1 MPHLIWN
8 PPSDE
13 VILHCPLAG
22 DARVYLFFNTLAVL
36 AVCRSVA
43 QSAPLDGCRLLFVRQ
58 RPDAVGAAFMVAYA
72 VPFGALWLVFLLYVV
87 FTGAII
93 GFCHHTLKLIFKQ
106 PARYTRVLRIVSP
119 LILISFFAVS
129 VYNAYTPV
137 VRHAKITIG
146 KPLAKPVSIG
156 MAADLHLGILVGGRQ
171 LDKLADIMNREK
183 VDMILLPGDIMDDNT
198 DVYDSENM
206 KPHFAR
212 LRAPMGVFAT
222 LGNHDMFSRDPIIHA
237 IQDAGI
243 TVLSD
248 QAALVDNQIW
258 VVGRPDQL
266 IGQRMETADLL
277 RAAQVDTSQPVFLLD
292 HRPDDVLAHTKL
304 PIDVQVSGHVHN
316 GQIFPANLL
325 VRFLNRLHY
334 GYEKIANGHFF
345 VTSGYGFWGVPF
357 RLGSQSEVWI
367 IDVEGTP
374 AR

>member
-1 MPHLIWN
+1 MKLFSIVPLLVMQGLIYFLTRWLFWQFAVQS
-8 PPSDE
+8 PKARHWI
-13 VILHCPLAG
+13 VAG
-22 DARVYLFFNTLAVL
+22 CFAFGNGLMLSALLSWSHTLF
-36 AVCRSVA
+36 R
-43 QSAPLDGCRLLFVRQ
+43 
-58 RPDAVGAAFMVAYA
+58 
-72 VPFGALWLVFLLYVV
+72 FGALWLVFLLYVV
-87 FTGAII
+87 FTGVII

-146 KPLAKPVSIG
+146 KPLAKPVRIG

-222 LGNHDMFSRDPIIHA
+222 LGNHDMFSRDPISHA

-325 VRFLNRLHY
+325 VRFLNRLPY
-334 GYEKIANGHFF
+334 GYEKIGNGHFF

>member
-1 MPHLIWN
+1 MKLFSI
-8 PPSDE
+8 
-13 VILHCPLAG
+13 VPLLVMQGFIYFLTRWLFWQFAVQSPK
-22 DARVYLFFNTLAVL
+22 AR
-36 AVCRSVA
+36 RW
-43 QSAPLDGCRLLFVRQ
+43 
-58 RPDAVGAAFMVAYA
+58 MVAGCFLFGNGLMLSA
-72 VPFGALWLVFLLYVV
+72 LLSWSHTLFRFGALWLVFLLYVV

-93 GFCHHTLKLIFKQ
+93 GFCHHMLKLIFKQ
-106 PARYTRVLRIVSP
+106 PARYTRVLRIASP
-119 LILISFFAVS
+119 LILISFFAMS

-137 VRHAKITIG
+137 LRHAKITIG
-146 KPLAKPVSIG
+146 KPLAKPVRIG
-156 MAADLHLGILVGGRQ
+156 MAADLHLGILMGARQ

-198 DVYDSENM
+198 DVYDSEHM
-206 KPHFAR
+206 KPHFER
-212 LRAPMGVFAT
+212 LRAPLGVFAT
-222 LGNHDMFSRDPIIHA
+222 LGNHDMFSRDPISRA

-334 GYEKIANGHFF
+334 GYEKIGNGHFF
-345 VTSGYGFWGVPF
+345 VTSGYGFWGVPL